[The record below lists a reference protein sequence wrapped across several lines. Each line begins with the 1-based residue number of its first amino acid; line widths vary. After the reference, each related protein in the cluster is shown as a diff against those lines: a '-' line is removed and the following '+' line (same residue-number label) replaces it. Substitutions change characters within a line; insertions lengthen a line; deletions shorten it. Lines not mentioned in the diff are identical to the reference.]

1 MRIPYSKV
9 YRAFPEL
16 DRFSDSECERFIL
29 VARERFA
36 ASMSAGAALAYFAFF
51 AVTPLFGVLWFG
63 VGGALM
69 EWITEPS
76 ASSSYHYVEDRWWYG
91 LGLVLGACL
100 MPFAGGVAALYVRDR
115 CLIRVISRQLITAR
129 CAGCGYSLLG
139 LPATEGAVTCPEC
152 GAECILADRGLTPED
167 LMSTRA

>member
-29 VARERFA
+29 VARDCFA
-36 ASMSAGAALAYFAFF
+36 TSMSAGSALAFCTFF
-51 AVTPLFGVLWFG
+51 VVAPLFGFLWFG
-63 VGGALM
+63 VGGALVG
-69 EWITEPS
+69 WITEPS
-76 ASSSYHYVEDRWWYG
+76 TASRSYSYTEDRWWYT
-91 LGLVLGACL
+91 LAAVLGACL
-100 MPFAGGVAALYVRDR
+100 TPFAGGVAGLYIRDR

-139 LPATEGAVTCPEC
+139 LQVTDGMVMCPEC
-152 GAECILADRGLTPED
+152 GAACILADRGLTLD
-167 LMSTRA
+167 DIMSTR